1 MLILDLAIWVMAAMG
16 VGDGKRG
23 WWRNGG
29 GHWGRQ
35 DPRGTGTRAWLLHE
49 GSTWIHSKRAPA
61 DEGMCCAIRL
71 DPFSGT
77 LDPMLV
83 SQNSAARDDGDGG
96 DRKLRRRRAERALA
110 AGGTCAAGE
119 LNVRRRRAVWPRVEG
134 VSRGKDSCAGCS
146 AARDAVPREVW
157 RGIDLAFCITV
168 GDHPILALPFSFGGL
183 QFAKNA

>member
-96 DRKLRRRRAERALA
+96 DRKLRRRRAERAPAAGCLA
-110 AGGTCAAGE
+110 AHGRSVA
-119 LNVRRRRAVWPRVEG
+119 REG
-134 VSRGKDSCAGCS
+134 QLRGMQCRAGCS
-146 AARDAVPREVW
+146 AAGSLARDRLGILHNGW
-157 RGIDLAFCITV
+157 RSPDFSLAIFIWGFAICLKCIT
-168 GDHPILALPFSFGGL
+168 S
-183 QFAKNA
+183 NA